1 MCTQELIW
9 CSCGHG
15 ELLPI
20 RPCPRGRMLSYCYT
34 IVHGSHK
41 LVVPGICSYC
51 KSGLN
56 QRRQLPTARP
66 PPEIA
71 AKVEENAEVEDR
83 QKEVFEN
90 LLNDP
95 EYWPDD
101 GALPSAEN
109 GFELVDDTL
118 SNMNDVMD
126 TDFVDFELDPDLL
139 EVAERT
145 ESKSASDKMEAVTS
159 S

>member
-15 ELLPI
+15 EFLPI
-20 RPCPRGRMLSYCYT
+20 RACPRGRMLSYCYT

-41 LVVPGICSYC
+41 LIVPGECSYC

-56 QRRQLPTARP
+56 RRKQLPAARP
-66 PPEIA
+66 PPDIA
-71 AKVEENAEVEDR
+71 AKVEENAKIEDN
-83 QKEVFEN
+83 QKDVFEKM
-90 LLNDP
+90 LTDP

-101 GALPSAEN
+101 GAFPTAEN
-109 GFELVDDTL
+109 AFELVEDTV

-126 TDFVDFELDPDLL
+126 TDFVDFELDPELL
-139 EVAERT
+139 ELPLRTKSQAGVERDGQ
-145 ESKSASDKMEAVTS
+145 KS
-159 S
+159 